1 MFHCLA
7 ESFLEKPT
15 AFGVPLGALLLFFW
29 LMRAINESKTSNDQN
44 RGQASTGVVADKPSS
59 QRSGFSVS
67 TESIPLMGEVDD
79 SVVKFLR
86 SGFKND
92 GRRAVIEFRVRL
104 GESGNFVVAAG
115 KHEAG
120 RLNRA
125 HHGFTMVSG
134 DADEII
140 YGTVSCPGFSSGKWA
155 IGAFRSV
162 DDIAL
167 S

>member
-1 MFHCLA
+1 
-7 ESFLEKPT
+7 
-15 AFGVPLGALLLFFW
+15 
-29 LMRAINESKTSNDQN
+29 MRAVNESKKSNDQS
-44 RGQASTGVVADKPSS
+44 RSQASTGVAADKPSS

-67 TESIPLMGEVDD
+67 TESIPLVGEVDD
-79 SVVKFLR
+79 TVVKFLR
-86 SGFKND
+86 SGLKNE
-92 GRRAVIEFRVRL
+92 GRRTVIEFRVRL
-104 GESGNFVVAAG
+104 AEPGNFVVAAG

-125 HHGFTMVSG
+125 HHGFTMVPG
-134 DADEII
+134 DAGEII

-155 IGAFRSV
+155 IGAFLNV

>member
-44 RGQASTGVVADKPSS
+44 RGQASTGVAAGKPSL

-92 GRRAVIEFRVRL
+92 GGRAVI
-104 GESGNFVVAAG
+104 ESGNFVVAAG